1 MDPIFIFVFDLG
13 VFGAA
18 LATIIG
24 QFISFFI
31 AFRYLWIF
39 KTIKLTKESFK
50 LDIRDNFKT
59 FYMGTS
65 SCINQVAITVVQIV
79 LNNSLTYYGA
89 LSIYGKEIPLAACG
103 IVMKTNAIL
112 LSVIIGISQGV
123 QPIIGFNF
131 GAGKNDRVKEAYI
144 MAIKWNFVVSVIG
157 FCLFQ
162 FFPQYIIA
170 LFGNGDELYFEFAV
184 MFMRTF
190 LFMVIVN
197 GVQVLSSNFFTAIGK
212 AMNGLLL
219 SLTRQVFFLIPLLL
233 ILPLFL
239 GIFGVLLAG
248 PVADFIAFVVSVVL
262 VRREFKRLGGT
273 KTQTV

>member
-1 MDPIFIFVFDLG
+1 MGLYPY
-13 VFGAA
+13 
-18 LATIIG
+18 TEKK
-24 QFISFFI
+24 
-31 AFRYLWIF
+31 YL
-39 KTIKLTKESFK
+39 S
-50 LDIRDNFKT
+50 R
-59 FYMGTS
+59 
-65 SCINQVAITVVQIV
+65 
-79 LNNSLTYYGA
+79 
-89 LSIYGKEIPLAACG
+89 PG

-184 MFMRTF
+184 LFMRTF

-248 PVADFIAFVVSVVL
+248 PIADFIAFVVSAAL
-262 VRREFKRLGGT
+262 VRREFKRLSKT